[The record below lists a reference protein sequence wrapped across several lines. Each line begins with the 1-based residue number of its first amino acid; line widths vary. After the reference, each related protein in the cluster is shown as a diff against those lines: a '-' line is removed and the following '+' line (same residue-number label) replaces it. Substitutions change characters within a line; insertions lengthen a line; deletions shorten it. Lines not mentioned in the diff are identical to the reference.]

1 MDNGNMVCG
10 GKMEAHEKKGKR
22 KKMKKKK

>member
-10 GKMEAHEKKGKR
+10 GKMEAHEKKEKR
-22 KKMKKKK
+22 KMKKKK